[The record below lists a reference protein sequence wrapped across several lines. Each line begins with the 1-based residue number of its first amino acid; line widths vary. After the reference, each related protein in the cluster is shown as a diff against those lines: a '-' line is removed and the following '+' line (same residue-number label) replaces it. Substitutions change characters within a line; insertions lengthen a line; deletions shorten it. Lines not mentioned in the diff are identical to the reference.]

1 VVSAIPVPTLESSQ
15 YPGILPSPTCGYTP
29 HSKFTLRPMPFST
42 LTVDRGYAAA
52 ITTETP
58 QPQASLIPS
67 VQPEASGAE
76 EMPSRSIPTACV
88 RPTHPLRSFTN
99 PLLPPPMSN
108 IEPKVYTPMMP
119 QPANRRNMMSVALC
133 EFLPISVAHNKRD
146 AAIRAQNPQHNR
158 SRT

>member
-1 VVSAIPVPTLESSQ
+1 MVNSQTCVCVCFPT
-15 YPGILPSPTCGYTP
+15 
-29 HSKFTLRPMPFST
+29 
-42 LTVDRGYAAA
+42 A

-58 QPQASLIPS
+58 QPQASLIPT

-99 PLLPPPMSN
+99 PLLPPPMGT

-119 QPANRRNMMSVALC
+119 QPGEVLSAAGSVNGINAALLWCVFMFTHTPHSYIIVADLSARRIGRC
-133 EFLPISVAHNKRD
+133 EFCTSVTADRGNVMS
-146 AAIRAQNPQHNR
+146 AALGVFLFLYP
-158 SRT
+158 